1 MTSQPL
7 LKKQV
12 RLDVRQDYSSSGCH
26 VIPLMAVDTSC
37 LSQFPHTSCSRG
49 RQKQDNP
56 SRALWEAASA
66 APETQQQQH
75 LSRKELGLVGGLS
88 SGEGRLLGRD
98 NADAKCQRAEALL
111 LLLGMQ
117 EPHTGD
123 TDAGV

>member
-12 RLDVRQDYSSSGCH
+12 RLDVRQDHSPSGCH
-26 VIPLMAVDTSC
+26 IIPLMAE
-37 LSQFPHTSCSRG
+37 FPHTSCSRG
-49 RQKQDNP
+49 QQKQDNP
-56 SRALWEAASA
+56 TKALWEAAPA
-66 APETQQQQH
+66 APGTHRQH
-75 LSRKELGLVGGLS
+75 LPQQELGLVGGLS

-117 EPHTGD
+117 EPCRRD
-123 TDAGV
+123 RDAS

>member
-1 MTSQPL
+1 
-7 LKKQV
+7 
-12 RLDVRQDYSSSGCH
+12 
-26 VIPLMAVDTSC
+26 MAADASC
-37 LSQFPHTSCSRG
+37 LFQFPHSSCSRG
-49 RQKQDNP
+49 QQKQDNP
-56 SRALWEAASA
+56 TRALWEAAPA
-66 APETQQQQH
+66 APGTHWQC

-117 EPHTGD
+117 EPHRGD